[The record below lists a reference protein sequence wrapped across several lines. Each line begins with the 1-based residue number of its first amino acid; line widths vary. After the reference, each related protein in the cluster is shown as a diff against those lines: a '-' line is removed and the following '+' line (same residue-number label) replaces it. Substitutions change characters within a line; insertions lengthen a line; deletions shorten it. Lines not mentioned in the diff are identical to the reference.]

1 MRLEMGG
8 GGVATKILCGFL
20 GDDLPYNPVL
30 AMLPSVLK
38 QNVVEGASGSWVESS
53 FRQAATELADGR
65 VGSTV
70 FLGRLAE
77 LLFLE
82 AVRRHL
88 AEQPA
93 DSAWNAGLRD
103 HAVARALGLL
113 HGQMARRWTTDDLAD
128 KIGLS
133 RSAFADRFTKIVGEP
148 PMRYLARQRLNQACL
163 LLKDSTASIASVA
176 YEVGYESEAAFS
188 RAFRREHG
196 APPATWREQ
205 ALD

>member
-1 MRLEMGG
+1 
-8 GGVATKILCGFL
+8 
-20 GDDLPYNPVL
+20 
-30 AMLPSVLK
+30 
-38 QNVVEGASGSWVESS
+38 
-53 FRQAATELADGR
+53 
-65 VGSTV
+65 
-70 FLGRLAE
+70 
-77 LLFLE
+77 
-82 AVRRHL
+82 VRRHL
-88 AEQPA
+88 AQQPA

-128 KIGLS
+128 EIGLS

-163 LLKDSTASIASVA
+163 LLKDRTASIASVA

-196 APPATWREQ
+196 APPATWRDEN
-205 ALD
+205 A